1 MDSIAACQHEEI
13 LASFTYKTYESENRS
28 FCVFRFKNYDTKK
41 EFTAVGSMLPDSRN
55 VLTGSNLCFARRIRR
70 MHYRK
75 KGPR

>member
-55 VLTGSNLCFARRIRR
+55 VPVKLTG
-70 MHYRK
+70 
-75 KGPR
+75 